1 MINKP
6 SIFNVRFICRDS
18 CKVYDAQ
25 KMNEDKPPG
34 QEYTTIRISREV
46 YERLC
51 ELGRKGETF
60 DGILRRILYQEP
72 RRR

>member
-1 MINKP
+1 
-6 SIFNVRFICRDS
+6 
-18 CKVYDAQ
+18 
-25 KMNEDKPPG
+25 MNEDKPPG